1 MKKDYLEPKLTLVLL
16 ENEDVLTLSSGDN
29 DAPFISVGGNTWI
42 DDGWSGY
49 Y

>member
-1 MKKDYLEPKLTLVLL
+1 MKKEYVEPQLSVILL
-16 ENEDVLTLSSGDN
+16 ECDDVLTASGDN
-29 DAPFISVGGNTWI
+29 DAPFISVGKGTWI

>member
-1 MKKDYLEPKLTLVLL
+1 MKKVYFEPKLILVPL
-16 ENEDVLTLSSGDN
+16 ESEDILTASGDN
-29 DAPFISVGGNTWI
+29 DAPFVSVGKGTWI

>member
-1 MKKDYLEPKLTLVLL
+1 MKKNYIEPEALL
-16 ENEDVLTLSSGDN
+16 LCLAADDVLTASGDN
-29 DAPFISVGGNTWI
+29 DAPFISVGKDTWI

>member
-1 MKKDYLEPKLTLVLL
+1 MKKNYIEPEALL
-16 ENEDVLTLSSGDN
+16 LCLAADDVLTASGDN
-29 DAPFISVGGNTWI
+29 DAPFQLPDITE